1 MCGDNAVL
9 RQITWTTCVCCWP
22 CAGHFLLTNLLLDD
36 LKQTA
41 ADGGDARIVVV
52 TSSFHDPD
60 TGPKKKNGT
69 TATTSTNY

>member
-1 MCGDNAVL
+1 MVFVF
-9 RQITWTTCVCCWP
+9 R
-22 CAGHFLLTNLLLDD
+22 GHFLLTNLLLDD

-60 TGPKKKNGT
+60 TMTKNKNGK
-69 TATTSTNY
+69 YGPGFQFHLR